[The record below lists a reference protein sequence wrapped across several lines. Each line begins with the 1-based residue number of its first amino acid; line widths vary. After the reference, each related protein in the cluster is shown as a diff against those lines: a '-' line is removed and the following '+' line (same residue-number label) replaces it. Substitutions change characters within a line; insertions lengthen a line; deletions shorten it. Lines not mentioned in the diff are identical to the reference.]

1 MSKLWAR
8 FDVAYPD
15 FRLDVELELPTD
27 GVIAVFGPSG
37 CGKTT
42 LLRCLAG
49 LHRASPGYLRLDRD
63 LWQDEANGLFL
74 PIHRRAVGYVFQDL
88 RLFPHLSVRSN
99 LRYGFS
105 RTPVQERRLEFDRVV
120 GLLELGQL
128 LDRRPSQ
135 LSGGE
140 QQRVAIGRAVLAS
153 PRLLLFD
160 EPLSS
165 LDWRVRGEIL
175 PFIQRLD
182 ALLRIPI
189 VYVSHSLGEVL
200 QLGKTLIVMRAGRVQ
215 AVGPI
220 GELLARLDLRGAIE
234 PDRLGALIDARVV
247 GHEPEFGLTKVEF
260 SGRPLYVPYRPRAV
274 GESLRVHI
282 LAKDVSLVTGGPPL
296 QTSVLNI
303 LEGRIESMGD
313 AEGDE
318 PSVDVRLDVGCP
330 LLASITKKSVS
341 QLGLRVGQRVYAQI
355 KALALSEDL
364 RT

>member
-1 MSKLWAR
+1 MTMLRAQ
-8 FDVAYPD
+8 FEVTYPG
-15 FRLDVELELPTD
+15 FRLDFDIEAPTD
-27 GVIAVFGPSG
+27 GAIAVFGPSG

-49 LHRASPGYLRLDRD
+49 LCRAPRGSMEIGDEV
-63 LWQDEANGLFL
+63 WQDEARGFFL
-74 PIHRRAVGYVFQDL
+74 PVHRRAVGYVFQDL
-88 RLFPHLSVRSN
+88 RLFAHLSVRSN
-99 LRYGFS
+99 LEYGLS
-105 RTPVQERRLEFDRVV
+105 RTPREARRFDFAQVV
-120 GLLELGQL
+120 DLLGIGHV

-140 QQRVAIGRAVLAS
+140 QQRVAIGRAVLTS

-165 LDWRVRGEIL
+165 LDWRMRGEIL

-182 ALLRIPI
+182 AVLRIPI

-200 QLGKTLIVMRAGRVQ
+200 QLSKTLVVMREGRVQ

-220 GELLARLDLRGAIE
+220 NELLARFDLRGAIE

-247 GHEPEFGLTKVEF
+247 GHEPEFGLTRVEF
-260 SGRPLYVPYRPRAV
+260 GGRALYVPYRPRSL
-274 GESLRVHI
+274 GERLRVHI
-282 LAKDVSLVTGGPPL
+282 LAKDVSIVTGGPPL

-303 LEGRIESMGD
+303 LEGRIESIGE
-313 AEGDE
+313 AEGGE

-341 QLGLRVGQRVYAQI
+341 KLGLGVGQRVYAQI

-364 RT
+364 RV